1 MDQAKAGKDALD
13 TGNYN
18 LAVDLYTS
26 AIKSTPTAVDYYI
39 QRSIAYTR
47 LKETDNDPA
56 ASPTPDYQAALK
68 DTEAAVLL
76 AYKRQ
81 KKELIQRSQLRRA
94 IALANLNR
102 LGDAD
107 FVLKICRNLHGPAT
121 YKKPETDN
129 PALEMWEKRVQIK
142 MSKLPPN
149 DEQLKV
155 TVTEKPEEQLET
167 AITTATVGTEQKEAS
182 DKAKAKEE
190 TIKAGVTQNAKDI
203 RHDFYQSN
211 DMVTLTVYAKY
222 VPKESVVHE
231 IKEDSVSLFP
241 QISSVPILTRCPSDH
256 GHLPHRQRRALHA
269 GYRPS
274 IRQSRSCQD

>member
-1 MDQAKAGKDALD
+1 MDLAKAGKDALNA
-13 TGNYN
+13 GNYN

-26 AIKSTPTAVDYYI
+26 AIKSAPTAVDYYI
-39 QRSIAYTR
+39 QRSIAFTR
-47 LKETDNDPA
+47 LKESDNDPA
-56 ASPTPDYQAALK
+56 ASSTPDYEAALK
-68 DTEAAVLL
+68 DTETAVLL

-107 FVLKICRNLHGPAT
+107 FVLKICRTLHGPAT

-129 PALEMWEKRVQIK
+129 PTLELWEKRVQVK
-142 MSKLPPN
+142 MAKLSPD

-155 TVTEKPEEQLET
+155 TVTEKPEEHLET
-167 AITTATVGTEQKEAS
+167 AIETATAGTEQREAA
-182 DKAKAKEE
+182 DKATAKEE
-190 TIKAGVTQNAKDI
+190 TIKAGVTQDAKDI

-231 IKEDSVSLFP
+231 IKENSVRHISQTSLKLA
-241 QISSVPILTRCPSDH
+241 V
-256 GHLPHRQRRALHA
+256 
-269 GYRPS
+269 
-274 IRQSRSCQD
+274 